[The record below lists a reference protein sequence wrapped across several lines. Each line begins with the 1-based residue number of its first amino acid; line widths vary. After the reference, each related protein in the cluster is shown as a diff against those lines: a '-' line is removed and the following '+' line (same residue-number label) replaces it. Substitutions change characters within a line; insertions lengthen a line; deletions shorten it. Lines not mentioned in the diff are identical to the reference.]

1 MFECYLSMYG
11 TVPWYHR
18 FFSKQRTPFCS
29 HDVNFMNQ
37 HIPKQLPHIE
47 IMIICIPTGG
57 EPFFANFV
65 VRGCQESAGRR
76 IVFTTFWI
84 PSMQQRRLE
93 EDQEAFLRC
102 PQLGQGP
109 KYPQN
114 LWRCLAMGCS
124 SSKLDHLQDSL
135 HVMLSNDTR
144 TKAGTAKRHDP
155 LSHSHSTTTMTEE
168 CEDGTLARSRH
179 CGAVS
184 IKHLCQ

>member
-102 PQLGQGP
+102 PQFGQGP

-114 LWRCLAMGCS
+114 LLQWVVLHPNWIICKIACMSCS
-124 SSKLDHLQDSL
+124 QMIQEPRLERPSA
-135 HVMLSNDTR
+135 TIR
-144 TKAGTAKRHDP
+144 
-155 LSHSHSTTTMTEE
+155 
-168 CEDGTLARSRH
+168 
-179 CGAVS
+179 
-184 IKHLCQ
+184 